1 MRIDRTPNNPTLFGV
16 MLADLTAPGGRRL
29 AAPHD
34 WAMISPSSR
43 KGSMKMSADANRSGA
58 NQFVLLDFLRF
69 VCSILVLIFH
79 YELFIINGDPEI
91 KAMFTSFA
99 SGVDFFFILSGFVIA
114 YSYSGKMGSL
124 KDYMVF
130 MQRRIARLYPL
141 HVLTLFLAGS
151 MAITASLIGFEVSS
165 SERYHV
171 KYFFGQ
177 LLMVHAWGFHDRLSF
192 NIVSW
197 SISVEFFAY
206 LVFPVILAMIARLP
220 AWAGCAASLCCIGL
234 ASVIAQ
240 AQGGASWHAR
250 SYDFGILRGVPLFFL
265 GVVLWRLW
273 LSLAQTVRVDWIWP
287 TIGILICGTLL
298 FSQNNTYA
306 LIAAFAM
313 TILITALYESQH
325 KLTDGRWKQVLKRLG
340 DLSYGIYMYH
350 LLIGIGI
357 FTVAT
362 RHMEFLEG
370 RYWITAPLS
379 TVITLAVSLYS
390 FKYIEDPLR
399 NYFGRLGHKPRTS
412 TQNT

>member
-1 MRIDRTPNNPTLFGV
+1 
-16 MLADLTAPGGRRL
+16 MLADLMTLGGRRL
-29 AAPHD
+29 AAQHD
-34 WAMISPSSR
+34 WAMISQSSR
-43 KGSMKMSADANRSGA
+43 KGSMKMSTDANRSGV

-69 VCSILVLIFH
+69 TCSILVLIFH
-79 YELFIINGDPEI
+79 YELFMIKDDPMR
-91 KAMFTSFA
+91 KAIFTSFA

-114 YSYSGKMGSL
+114 YNYNGRMDSFKNYII
-124 KDYMVF
+124 F
-130 MQRRIARLYPL
+130 IQRRIARLYPL
-141 HVLTLFLAGS
+141 HVLTLFMAGS

-177 LLMVHAWGFHDRLSF
+177 LLMVHAWGIHDRLSF

-206 LVFPVILAMIARLP
+206 LIFPFILTMVARLP

-234 ASVIAQ
+234 ASIIAQ
-240 AQGGASWHAR
+240 ALGGASWHAR
-250 SYDFGILRGVPLFFL
+250 SYDVGILRGVPLFFL

-273 LSLAQTVRVDWIWP
+273 LSLVQTARVDWIWP
-287 TIGILICGTLL
+287 TVGIMICSALL
-298 FSQNNTYA
+298 FSHNNTYP

-313 TILITALYESQH
+313 TILVTALYETQH
-325 KLTDGRWKQVLKRLG
+325 QLNDGRWKEVLRKLG

-350 LLIGIGI
+350 LLVGIGV

-362 RHMEFLEG
+362 RQLGFLEG
-370 RYWITAPLS
+370 KYWVTIPLATA
-379 TVITLAVSLYS
+379 ITLAISLYS

-399 NYFGRLGHKPRTS
+399 NYLGRLGHKRRIS
-412 TQNT
+412 TQST